1 MEDAFSC
8 IGILG
13 AIPFRRILPGRVFP
27 FIQPCPI
34 QQIVFPQSVIDGCKI
49 VFFSQPIKP
58 HGSSAIPCPD
68 GCVPAVRVTAENIPL
83 PIQRP
88 VEVLGSAGILTG
100 LVDGFAHPGVPC
112 RFLGFGLLHHRQAV
126 LTAQLVGCC
135 PELGILA
142 AALLVLLAVHIRY
155 GIDNEVV
162 MQVIRIHVSG
172 DQHLKALAPDLAG
185 QCHADLMAL
194 LRGDLTLAEALVG
207 VERHHAVC
215 FPKAFLYSPHIF
227 PHMVCHAMD
236 AGDKL
241 GTLVQ
246 LGLGII
252 FCIVESLGKSIIF
265 GLVRVGR
272 IVKDAL
278 QAVLDCPNLSYRQ

>member
-1 MEDAFSC
+1 M
-8 IGILG
+8 
-13 AIPFRRILPGRVFP
+13 
-27 FIQPCPI
+27 
-34 QQIVFPQSVIDGCKI
+34 
-49 VFFSQPIKP
+49 
-58 HGSSAIPCPD
+58 
-68 GCVPAVRVTAENIPL
+68 
-83 PIQRP
+83 
-88 VEVLGSAGILTG
+88 EVLGGAGILTG
-100 LVDGFAHPGVPC
+100 LVDGFPHPGVPC
-112 RFLGFGLLHHRQAV
+112 RFLCLGLLHHRQAV

-172 DQHLKALAPDLAG
+172 DLHLKALAPDPAG

-194 LRGDLTLAEALVG
+194 LWGNLSFAEALVG

-215 FPKAFLYSPHIF
+215 FTKAFLYSPHIL
-227 PHMVCHAMD
+227 PRMVCPAMD

-241 GTLVQ
+241 GALVQ
-246 LGLGII
+246 LGLGIVL
-252 FCIVESLGKSIIF
+252 CIVQRLGKSIVF

-278 QAVLDCPNLSYRQ
+278 